1 METAWSTMW
10 NVTDETPVNCERF
23 LAGGGMY
30 LFLKVIKSLSSSS
43 SSTCVLPILPLT
55 CKQLAPQCKERF
67 PEKADLLRNMMGLL
81 GNVAEVLIISI
92 ITIITNYR
100 HRHHPFHHH
109 QQAYHHQRDHQQQQD
124 IPLLQVPELRHKLMT
139 REFVEEF
146 AFLLDS
152 YSDGIE
158 VLFVFTWNWSEKRD
172 NAQVHFAGV
181 LQRSRCSRPHGK
193 WRARGL
199 DCSSTWEV
207 RIPSK
212 NHEMADKDHNR
223 KDGGENIIVRS
234 FVLDRMVRAINRWD
248 ISSSRNINYRS
259 FAPII
264 RWHRSWNYQ
273 NSVTQGY
280 NLHYHIRH
288 SIITHPEEHQ
298 VSLIIFL
305 WQAGGGAAYSRM
317 PTLGG
322 VGTCKS
328 YHGLS
333 DLQFIWIDISIPFL
347 ITSTSNSWSFISWHG
362 FCPIWTL
369 TNHMDDRCI
378 FTLSITFSATFTF
391 SATLTFT
398 FLSSSLS
405 LSRPPG

>member
-1 METAWSTMW
+1 
-10 NVTDETPVNCERF
+10 
-23 LAGGGMY
+23 
-30 LFLKVIKSLSSSS
+30 
-43 SSTCVLPILPLT
+43 
-55 CKQLAPQCKERF
+55 
-67 PEKADLLRNMMGLL
+67 
-81 GNVAEVLIISI
+81 
-92 ITIITNYR
+92 
-100 HRHHPFHHH
+100 
-109 QQAYHHQRDHQQQQD
+109 
-124 IPLLQVPELRHKLMT
+124 MT

-207 RIPSK
+207 RIASN

-333 DLQFIWIDISIPFL
+333 DLQFMWTDIHSLSYHFHFQFL
-347 ITSTSNSWSFISWHG
+347 IFHFMSWLLPNMDTDQSHG
-362 FCPIWTL
+362 WQMYIHLVHYFFCNFHFLCNPHFHFLI
-369 TNHMDDRCI
+369 I
-378 FTLSITFSATFTF
+378 ITFTF
-391 SATLTFT
+391 SSTRLARTSIASWSRTRVVWP
-398 FLSSSLS
+398 
-405 LSRPPG
+405 LSRRSSTTTGGNKWDGDMWWGKQAKTVVDIRGRDRW